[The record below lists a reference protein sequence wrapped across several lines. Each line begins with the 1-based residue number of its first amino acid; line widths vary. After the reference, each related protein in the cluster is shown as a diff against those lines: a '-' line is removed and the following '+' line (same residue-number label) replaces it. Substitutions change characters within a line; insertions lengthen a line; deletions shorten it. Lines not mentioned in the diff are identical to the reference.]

1 MALTLDQASTIVD
14 TALAAARKENMNPLT
29 VVVFDAGGHLK
40 CVKREDGCGILRVEV
55 ASGKAYGAL
64 GMGISSRKLRDN
76 LVEARPTFVN
86 ALAAASQ
93 GRLIAVPGGVLI
105 KDDGGEIIGAV
116 GVTGDTSEKDE
127 YAAIEG
133 VKAAGLKSDPEE
145 PDPNW
150 RG

>member
-14 TALAAARKENMNPLT
+14 TALATARKENMNPLT

-76 LVEARPTFVN
+76 LVEARIEKFSCCIRVYLYFFYFN
-86 ALAAASQ
+86 LAAFWNVIQ
-93 GRLIAVPGGVLI
+93 YRTVF
-105 KDDGGEIIGAV
+105 
-116 GVTGDTSEKDE
+116 
-127 YAAIEG
+127 YFF
-133 VKAAGLKSDPEE
+133 
-145 PDPNW
+145 
-150 RG
+150 

>member
-14 TALAAARKENMNPLT
+14 TALAAARTENMNPLT

-64 GMGISSRKLRDN
+64 GMGLSSRKLRDN

-86 ALAAASQ
+86 ALAAAAG
-93 GRLIAVPGGVLI
+93 GRFIAVPGGVLI
-105 KDDGGEIIGAV
+105 KDEGGEIIGAV

-133 VKAAGLKSDPEE
+133 IKATGLKSDPEE
-145 PDPNW
+145 PDPKW

>member
-1 MALTLDQASTIVD
+1 MALTLDQASIIVD
-14 TALAAARKENMNPLT
+14 TALAAARTEKMNPLT
-29 VVVFDAGGHLK
+29 VVVLDAGGHLK
-40 CVKREDGCGILRVEV
+40 ALKREDGSGILRVEV

-64 GMGISSRKLRDN
+64 GMGISSRKIRDN

-86 ALAAASQ
+86 ALAAASG
-93 GRLIAVPGGVLI
+93 GRFIPVPGGVLI
-105 KDDGGEIIGAV
+105 KDGGEIVGAV

-133 VKAAGLKSDPEE
+133 IKAAGLASDPEE

-150 RG
+150 QG

>member
-29 VVVFDAGGHLK
+29 VVVFDAGGHIK

-105 KDDGGEIIGAV
+105 KDDSGEIVGAV

-133 VKAAGLKSDPEE
+133 IKAVGLKSDPEE